1 MLLRIPEEQQG
12 FKQGEETLH
21 EGNVD
26 KGHGTS
32 VGRRKGGKHLRKKCE
47 LWFEGIDG
55 QLHDIKVHLR

>member
-21 EGNVD
+21 EGNAD

-32 VGRRKGGKHLRKKCE
+32 VGRRKGGKKSQKE
-47 LWFEGIDG
+47 
-55 QLHDIKVHLR
+55 V